1 MGRKDL
7 ASGLTDF
14 RDHTKHF
21 VRAQRRSFSMLQTS
35 VTLAL
40 LVSDVKDVKEQVEY
54 VLTIGIV
61 ITAV

>member
-7 ASGLTDF
+7 ALGLTDF
-14 RDHTKHF
+14 RNHTRHF